1 MLSTLNKE
9 TRQPTDVKR
18 RELGCIRLADVGSK
32 RTPALCMYNILTT
45 TIMAKL
51 ADYYICDL
59 LYTEEG
65 YVILDEDEV
74 HPNTYED
81 NDEYIKEY
89 WGEYPFIGKFP
100 VMYRGKLVDALVFKD
115 FEQYFGV
122 FKDEGKC
129 MKDYIVVKDYVC
141 ETDRKPEVVAQFD
154 TREKAEEYSL
164 QHEGLY
170 WVYEMSN
177 EW

>member
-1 MLSTLNKE
+1 
-9 TRQPTDVKR
+9 
-18 RELGCIRLADVGSK
+18 
-32 RTPALCMYNILTT
+32 
-45 TIMAKL
+45 MAKL

-74 HPNTYED
+74 QPQTYED
-81 NDEYIKEY
+81 NDEYIKEF

-100 VMYRGKLVDALVFKD
+100 VMYRGKLVDVLVFKD
-115 FEQYFGV
+115 YEQYFGV

-141 ETDRKPEVVAQFD
+141 EPDRKPEVVAQFD
-154 TREKAEEYSL
+154 TRDKAEEYSL
-164 QHEGLY
+164 QHEGVY
-170 WVYEMSN
+170 WVYEMSK